1 MARNSRR
8 AVEKL
13 PEKMELKK
21 HVAVI
26 HSSNKLSLL
35 QRKIANALL
44 FNAYPNLQYKDEHV
58 IHIRTLCELIGY
70 DSNDHKTIKK
80 SLVDLLSTV
89 LQWNLVDG
97 DKLDKEG
104 VWNASSI
111 IADAGIDGAIC
122 TYSYSNKMRNLLYRP
137 NLYGRLDMHVLAQF
151 KSGYGLALYE
161 NCNRFQDIGQ
171 TPWFPLETFR
181 QLMGVEVGKYKQFK
195 DFKTRVLDK
204 AIQEVNQ
211 FSSLEI
217 MPQLKRQNRQV
228 QSIQFLI
235 RKGKA
240 LTESRVGEQALTLID
255 RLKCDYAL
263 SERQAANVM
272 SHYEEKYILEKIHL
286 IESSPSFI
294 NGRIKNVARYLLKAL
309 SDDFK
314 PAKPVEP
321 KRVMKKVVESETPS
335 KKVQALKPEEHS
347 DFSRYQN
354 KWLVQTFEASTAG
367 NQKLILKDFEKM
379 LSGVYRNLFLREGL
393 NNILIQ
399 DKLCEYFRLKNH
411 PITEG
416 MPSVAAW
423 RASIKASNQKKSLP
437 RTRKRAG

>member
-1 MARNSRR
+1 MARNRR
-8 AVEKL
+8 LALEKL

-171 TPWFPLETFR
+171 TPWFELETFR

-211 FSSLEI
+211 FSTLEI
-217 MPQLKRQNRQV
+217 TPQLKRQNRQV
-228 QSIQFLI
+228 RSIQFLI
-235 RKGKA
+235 RKGKS
-240 LTESRVGEQALTLID
+240 LTASPVGDAAPNLME
-255 RLKCDYAL
+255 RLKTDYSL
-263 SERQAANVM
+263 SERQAANVI
-272 SHYEEKYILEKIHL
+272 SNYDEAYILEKIHL
-286 IESSPSFI
+286 IEASPSFT
-294 NGRIKNVARYLLKAL
+294 NGKIKNVARYLLKAL

-314 PAKPVEP
+314 PAKPAAP
-321 KRVMKKVVESETPS
+321 KRAKKVVEPL
-335 KKVQALKPEEHS
+335 KKVTKSSALKPEEHS
-347 DFSRYQN
+347 DFTRFQN
-354 KWLVQTFEASTAG
+354 KWLVQSFEASTAA
-367 NQKLILKDFEKM
+367 NQKTILKDFEKM

-393 NNILIQ
+393 SNILIK
-399 DKLCEYFRLKNH
+399 DKLCEYLRLKNH
-411 PITEG
+411 G
-416 MPSVAAW
+416 LLADMPTVQAW
-423 RASIKASNQKKSLP
+423 RKTLT
-437 RTRKRAG
+437 RTQKRAG

>member
-1 MARNSRR
+1 MARTSRKT
-8 AVEKL
+8 VEKL

-171 TPWFPLETFR
+171 TPWFELETFR

-211 FSSLEI
+211 FSTLEI
-217 MPQLKRQNRQV
+217 TPQLKRQNRQV
-228 QSIQFLI
+228 RSIQFLI

-240 LTESRVGEQALTLID
+240 LMAPSVGDEAPNLMQ
-255 RLKCDYAL
+255 RLKTDYGL
-263 SERQAANVM
+263 TDRQTANVI
-272 SHYEEKYILEKIHL
+272 SQYEEKYILEKIHL
-286 IESSPSFI
+286 IEASPSFV
-294 NGRIKNVARYLLKAL
+294 NGKIKNVARYLLKAL

-314 PAKPVEP
+314 PAKRPEP
-321 KRVMKKVVESETPS
+321 KRAEKKLVEVKAKTNKSA
-335 KKVQALKPEEHS
+335 ALKPEEHS
-347 DFSRYQN
+347 DFSRFQN
-354 KWLVQTFEASTAG
+354 KWLVQTFEASSAA

-393 NNILIQ
+393 SNILIK
-399 DKLCEYFRLKNH
+399 DKLCEYLRLKDH
-411 PITEG
+411 SMTQD
-416 MPSVAAW
+416 MPSVQAW
-423 RASIKASNQKKSLP
+423 RKTLTS
-437 RTRKRAG
+437 TRKRTGS

>member
-8 AVEKL
+8 TVEKL

-181 QLMGVEVGKYKQFK
+181 QLMGVEAGKYKQFK

-228 QSIQFLI
+228 RSIQFLI

-240 LTESRVGEQALTLID
+240 LTSSRVGEQAHTLMD
-255 RLKCDYAL
+255 RLKSDYAL
-263 SERQAANVM
+263 SDRQATNVTT
-272 SHYEEKYILEKIHL
+272 HYDEKYILEKIHL

-321 KRVMKKVVESETPS
+321 KRVTKKVVESDAQP
-335 KKVQALKPEEHS
+335 KKVQPLKPEEHS

-354 KWLVQTFEASTAG
+354 KWLVQTFEASTAA
-367 NQKLILKDFEKM
+367 NQKTILKDFEKM

-399 DKLCEYFRLKNH
+399 DKLCEYLRLKNH
-411 PITEG
+411 LMTEG

-423 RASIKASNQKKSLP
+423 RASVKEGIKKPLP
-437 RTRKRAG
+437 RPRKRAG